1 MFKVSVLRPNQA
13 GMAAHGLQIMA
24 DIPNS
29 TNVAPQI
36 EGSEVVV
43 GWAAPRK
50 IRCRLW

>member
-13 GMAAHGLQIMA
+13 GTATHGLQIMA
-24 DIPNS
+24 HIPNS

-36 EGSEVVV
+36 EGPEVVV